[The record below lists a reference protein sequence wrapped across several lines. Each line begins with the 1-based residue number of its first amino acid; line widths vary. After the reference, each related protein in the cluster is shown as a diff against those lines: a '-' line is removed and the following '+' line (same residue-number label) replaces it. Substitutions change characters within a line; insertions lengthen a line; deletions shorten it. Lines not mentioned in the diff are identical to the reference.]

1 MKLSSSTHGWD
12 SGQSL
17 FSLAFNLVNSRSPL
31 SNTFKFRTPD
41 TRKELMAPAYYH
53 LFYVDCKGKP
63 ARSLMVRLDDYALT
77 AL

>member
-1 MKLSSSTHGWD
+1 
-12 SGQSL
+12 
-17 FSLAFNLVNSRSPL
+17 
-31 SNTFKFRTPD
+31 
-41 TRKELMAPAYYH
+41 MAPAYYH